1 MENNKSK
8 KPLNS
13 RPLTAADLG
22 IGKSEKNTPKPA
34 GPRRDSDPLR
44 GNSTGFKVD
53 KPQSSTNQV
62 QKSAPSPQTSQQNNK
77 QQGSQKPRSNSQNP
91 NNRNSQNSQNRD
103 NRGQNNR
110 GQNGQGR
117 GRSTNPHAMR
127 RRYDRGPAVFS
138 EGSFNS
144 EGGPKA
150 QPHKPATTSSTAP
163 SSVGLSKTDAGK
175 LKIIPLGGL
184 DKIGKNMMALE
195 YEDDIIVMDLGFM
208 FPGPDMPGIDYI
220 IPDTNYLEERKHKIR
235 AHLIT
240 HAHLDHVGGIPF
252 ILPKLPAPIYAAP
265 FTVKFI
271 ERQLEEYKLPF
282 KPDLRIIDQ
291 DSSQKIQLGA
301 FSIEFIRITHSI
313 PDACSIAIKTPVGT
327 IINTGDWRFDEDP
340 LTGKPANKA
349 RLKEL
354 GDEGVILLMC
364 DSTSCE
370 NVGSSPSEKEIIKT
384 LDEIF
389 VRNYNKRVII
399 SSFAT
404 QVDRIQVF
412 IDAAAKAKRKLAP
425 IGRSLISN
433 MELAVKLGY
442 IKVPPNVLIK
452 AADVSKY
459 QDGEVVV
466 LTTGHQGEENSGL
479 VRMGKGEH
487 KDVKLKAS
495 DVVVLSSSII
505 PGNEKSVWGM
515 IDDIYRW
522 GPYVYQQA
530 TRDFD
535 DLGIMH
541 TSGHAYYEE
550 VKEMIE
556 LVRPRYYLPI
566 HGEIHHMVHNAEIAK
581 RSGVVKAEN
590 IFVIE
595 NGQTLEATKDG
606 AIKLGQIVQSG
617 SVLIDGSGIG
627 DVQEIVLK
635 DRLAMASD
643 GVFTIIA
650 TVNRKTGK
658 LVTSPDIIS
667 RGFIYVK
674 DNEELLNKSRQ
685 IVKNVFAKRNP
696 RTPANSP
703 IVKNRI
709 RDEISNLLY
718 KVTKRT
724 PIVLPVVIE
733 V

>member
-1 MENNKSK
+1 MDSNNKK
-8 KPLNS
+8 QLNS
-13 RPLTAADLG
+13 RPLTAQDLQS
-22 IGKSEKNTPKPA
+22 KDRAKPNNANTNTP
-34 GPRRDSDPLR
+34 STSN
-44 GNSTGFKVD
+44 GNFNKNKIQNNN
-53 KPQSSTNQV
+53 KPQSKNGHNNQ
-62 QKSAPSPQTSQQNNK
+62 NRGN
-77 QQGSQKPRSNSQNP
+77 
-91 NNRNSQNSQNRD
+91 NNRRKND
-103 NRGQNNR
+103 NY
-110 GQNGQGR
+110 
-117 GRSTNPHAMR
+117 AMR
-127 RRYDRGPAVFS
+127 RRHDKGPAIFS
-138 EGSFNS
+138 EGSFNVDNAN
-144 EGGPKA
+144 K
-150 QPHKPATTSSTAP
+150 QTVPATKP
-163 SSVGLSKTDAGK
+163 VVMSKADAGK

-220 IPDTNYLEERKHKIR
+220 IPDTKYLEERKHKIR

-240 HAHLDHVGGIPF
+240 HAHEDHVGGIPF
-252 ILPKLPAPIYAAP
+252 ILPKLPAPIYGAQ
-265 FTVKFI
+265 FTIKFI
-271 ERQLEEYKLPF
+271 ERKLEEYKLPF
-282 KPDLRIIDQ
+282 KPDLRTINQ
-291 DSSQKIQLGA
+291 DSGEKIQLGA
-301 FSIEFIRITHSI
+301 FSIEFVRITHSI
-313 PDACSIAIKTPVGT
+313 PDACSIIVKTPVGT
-327 IINTGDWRFDEDP
+327 IINTGDWRFDDDP
-340 LTGKPANKA
+340 ISGKPANKA
-349 RLKEL
+349 RLKEI
-354 GDEGVILLMC
+354 GDEGVLLLMC

-370 NVGSSPSEKEIIKT
+370 NVGTSPSEHEIVKT

-399 SSFAT
+399 SSFAS

-412 IDAAAKAKRKLAP
+412 VDAAQKAKRKLALA
-425 IGRSLISN
+425 GRSLLSN
-433 MELAVKLGY
+433 MEIAVKLGY
-442 IKVPPNVLIK
+442 VKVPPGVLIK
-452 AADVSKY
+452 ASDVSKY
-459 QDGEVVV
+459 QDGEVAV

-487 KDVKLKAS
+487 KDIKLKSS

-515 IDDIYRW
+515 IDDIFRW

-530 TRDFD
+530 TKDFD

-550 VKEMIE
+550 IKEMIG
-556 LVRPRYYLPI
+556 LVRPKYYLPI

-581 RSGVVKAEN
+581 RGGVVKPEN

-595 NGQTLEATKDG
+595 NGQTIEATDG
-606 AIKLGQIVQSG
+606 EMKLGPIVQSG
-617 SVLIDGSGIG
+617 SILIDGSGIG

-643 GVFTIIA
+643 GIFTVIA

-667 RGFIYVK
+667 RGFVYVK
-674 DNEELLNKSRQ
+674 DNEELTNKSRL
-685 IVKNVFAKRNP
+685 IVKNIFAKRNP
-696 RTPANSP
+696 KSPPNSP
-703 IVKNRI
+703 IVKSRM
-709 RDEISNLLY
+709 RDELSNLLY

-724 PIVLPVVIE
+724 PIVIPVVIE

>member
-1 MENNKSK
+1 MDSNNKK
-8 KPLNS
+8 QLNS
-13 RPLTAADLG
+13 RPLTAQDLQSKDRAQPNNANTNTQSTSNG
-22 IGKSEKNTPKPA
+22 NFNKNKTQ
-34 GPRRDSDPLR
+34 
-44 GNSTGFKVD
+44 NS
-53 KPQSSTNQV
+53 
-62 QKSAPSPQTSQQNNK
+62 NK
-77 QQGSQKPRSNSQNP
+77 QQLNNNQQNRGN
-91 NNRNSQNSQNRD
+91 NNRRKND
-103 NRGQNNR
+103 NY
-110 GQNGQGR
+110 
-117 GRSTNPHAMR
+117 AMR
-127 RRYDRGPAVFS
+127 RRHDRGPAVFS
-138 EGSFNS
+138 EGSFNADNTRQQIAA
-144 EGGPKA
+144 PK
-150 QPHKPATTSSTAP
+150 P
-163 SSVGLSKTDAGK
+163 VVMSKADAGK

-220 IPDTNYLEERKHKIR
+220 IPDTKYLEERKHKIR

-252 ILPKLPAPIYAAP
+252 MLPKLPAPIYAAQ

-282 KPDLRIIDQ
+282 KPELHIINQ
-291 DSSQKIQLGA
+291 DSGEKIQLGA
-301 FSIEFIRITHSI
+301 FSIEFIRTTHSI

-327 IINTGDWRFDEDP
+327 IINTGDWRFDDDP
-340 LTGKPANKA
+340 ISGKPANKT

-354 GDEGVILLMC
+354 GDEGVLLLMC

-370 NVGSSPSEKEIIKT
+370 NVGKSPSEYDIVKT

-399 SSFAT
+399 SSFAS

-412 IDAAAKAKRKLAP
+412 VDAAQKAKRKLALA
-425 IGRSLISN
+425 GRSLLSN
-433 MELAVKLGY
+433 MEIAVKLGY
-442 IKVPPNVLIK
+442 VKVPPGVLIK
-452 AADVSKY
+452 ASDVSKY
-459 QDGEVVV
+459 QDGEVAV

-487 KDVKLKAS
+487 KDIKLKSS

-515 IDDIYRW
+515 IDDIFRW

-530 TRDFD
+530 TKDFD

-556 LVRPRYYLPI
+556 LVRPKYYLPI
-566 HGEIHHMVHNAEIAK
+566 HGEIHHMVHNSEIAK
-581 RSGVVKAEN
+581 RSGVVKSEN

-595 NGQTLEATKDG
+595 NGQTLEAKEG
-606 AIKLGQIVQSG
+606 EMKLGPIVQSG
-617 SVLIDGSGIG
+617 SILIDGSGIG

-643 GVFTIIA
+643 GIFTVIA

-667 RGFIYVK
+667 RGFVYVK
-674 DNEELLNKSRQ
+674 DNEELMNKSRL
-685 IVKNVFAKRNP
+685 IVKNIFAKRNP
-696 RTPANSP
+696 KSPPNSP
-703 IVKNRI
+703 IVKSRM
-709 RDEISNLLY
+709 RDELSNLLY

-724 PIVLPVVIE
+724 PIVIPVVIE

>member
-1 MENNKSK
+1 MDSNNKK
-8 KPLNS
+8 QFNS
-13 RPLTAADLG
+13 RPLTAQDLG
-22 IGKSEKNTPKPA
+22 MSAKKPAPKQETAPVVKAPTPKLMPA
-34 GPRRDSDPLR
+34 GTAAKTTAKAPTPKLMPAGTAAKAAAANGTQKPSHN
-44 GNSTGFKVD
+44 GN
-53 KPQSSTNQV
+53 NQNR
-62 QKSAPSPQTSQQNNK
+62 SRNNNK
-77 QQGSQKPRSNSQNP
+77 NRQGGGSGPR
-91 NNRNSQNSQNRD
+91 
-103 NRGQNNR
+103 GV
-110 GQNGQGR
+110 GR
-117 GRSTNPHAMR
+117 GGDNFAQR
-127 RRYDRGPAVFS
+127 RKYDRGPAVFS
-138 EGSFNS
+138 EGSFNAN
-144 EGGPKA
+144 GKPGATDVKA
-150 QPHKPATTSSTAP
+150 AAKPVSM
-163 SSVGLSKTDAGK
+163 SKTDAGK

-195 YEDDIIVMDLGFM
+195 YENDIIVMDIGFM
-208 FPGPDMPGIDYI
+208 FPGPETPGIDYI
-220 IPDTNYLEERKHKIR
+220 IPDTTYLEERKHKIR

-240 HAHLDHVGGIPF
+240 HAHMDHVGGIPF
-252 ILPKLPAPIYAAP
+252 ILPKLPAPIYAAN
-265 FTVKFI
+265 FTAKFI

-282 KPDLRIIDQ
+282 KPEIRTVDQ
-291 DSSQKIQLGA
+291 DSGEKIQLGA

-313 PDACSIAIKTPVGT
+313 PDACSIAIHTPVGT
-327 IINTGDWRFDEDP
+327 LINTGDWRFDDDP
-340 LTGKPANKA
+340 LSGKPSNKA

-354 GDEGVILLMC
+354 GDEGVLMLMC

-370 NVGSSPSEKEIIKT
+370 NMGTSPTEQEIIET

-389 VRNYNKRVII
+389 IRNYNKRVII
-399 SSFAT
+399 SSFAS

-412 IDAAAKAKRKLAP
+412 VDAAHKAKRKLALA
-425 IGRSLISN
+425 GRSLLSN
-433 MELAVKLGY
+433 MEIAVKLGY
-442 IKVPPNVLIK
+442 VKVPPGLLIK

-459 QDGEVVV
+459 QDGEVAV

-487 KDVKLKAS
+487 KDIKLKAS

-515 IDDIYRW
+515 VDDLFRW

-530 TRDFD
+530 TRTFD

-550 VKEMIE
+550 VKEMIS
-556 LVRPRYYLPI
+556 LVRPKYYLPI
-566 HGEIHHMVHNAEIAK
+566 HGEVHHMVHNAEIAK
-581 RSGVVKAEN
+581 RGGVVKPEN
-590 IFVIE
+590 VFVIE
-595 NGQTLEATKDG
+595 NGQTLEAMDG
-606 AIKLGQIVQSG
+606 AVKLGPIVQSG

-627 DVQEIVLK
+627 DVQDIVLK

-643 GVFTIIA
+643 GIFTVIA

-674 DNEELLNKSRQ
+674 DNEELLNSSRT
-685 IVKNVFAKRNP
+685 IVKNIFANRNP
-696 RTPANSP
+696 KTPPNSP
-703 IVKNRI
+703 IVKARM
-709 RDEISNLLY
+709 RDELSNLLY
-718 KVTKRT
+718 KVTKRS

>member
-1 MENNKSK
+1 MDTKNNK

-22 IGKSEKNTPKPA
+22 IGKSEKPRQKPQGTRPNADPVTGGSKPA
-34 GPRRDSDPLR
+34 NFNAAVRQND
-44 GNSTGFKVD
+44 
-53 KPQSSTNQV
+53 
-62 QKSAPSPQTSQQNNK
+62 TS
-77 QQGSQKPRSNSQNP
+77 SQNKP
-91 NNRNSQNSQNRD
+91 NNPKRTWNKNQAAQNKN
-103 NRGQNNR
+103 GQNKNHNGNGQGQKR
-110 GQNGQGR
+110 GNGQGR
-117 GRSTNPHAMR
+117 GSNPHAMR

-144 EGGPKA
+144 DGNSKA
-150 QPHKPATTSSTAP
+150 QPHKPATSVTKSP
-163 SSVGLSKTDAGK
+163 VGLTKADAGK

-220 IPDTNYLEERKHKIR
+220 IPDTTYLEERKHKIR

-240 HAHLDHVGGIPF
+240 HAHEDHVGGIPF
-252 ILPKLPAPIYAAP
+252 LLPKLPAPIYAAQ
-265 FTVKFI
+265 FTIKYI
-271 ERQLEEYKLPF
+271 ERKLEEYKLPF
-282 KPDLRIIDQ
+282 KPEMRTIDQ
-291 DSSQKIQLGA
+291 DSGQKIQLGA
-301 FSIEFIRITHSI
+301 FSVEFIRITHSI
-313 PDACSIAIKTPVGT
+313 PDACSIAIHTPVGT
-327 IINTGDWRFDEDP
+327 IINTGDWRFDNDP
-340 LTGKPANKA
+340 IDGKPSNKE

-354 GDEGVILLMC
+354 GDAGVLLLMC

-370 NVGSSPSEKEIIKT
+370 KMGYSPSEKGITDT

-389 VRNYNKRVII
+389 VRNYNKRVIVASF
-399 SSFAT
+399 SS
-404 QVDRIQVF
+404 QVNRIQLI
-412 IDAAAKAKRKLAP
+412 IDGVAKAKRKLA
-425 IGRSLISN
+425 IVGRSLLAN
-433 MELAVKLGY
+433 TELAVKMGY
-442 IKVPPNVLIK
+442 IKIPPGLLVKADQIK
-452 AADVSKY
+452 NIPDA
-459 QDGEVVV
+459 ELVV
-466 LTTGHQGEENSGL
+466 LATGSQGEEMAVLN
-479 VRMGKGEH
+479 RMGRGEH
-487 KDVKLKAS
+487 RDIKLKAS
-495 DVVVLSSSII
+495 DVVVLCSSII
-505 PGNEKSVWGM
+505 PGNEKDVWGM
-515 IDDIYRW
+515 VDNLYRW
-522 GPYVYQQA
+522 GPYVYQQDM
-530 TRDFD
+530 RDFD
-535 DLGIMH
+535 DLGILH
-541 TSGHAYYEE
+541 TSGHAYYDE

-556 LVRPRYYLPI
+556 LVRPKYYLPI
-566 HGEIHHMVHNAEIAK
+566 HGEVHHLVHNAEIAK
-581 RSGVVKAEN
+581 RTGIIKPEN

-595 NGQTLEATKDG
+595 NGQTLEATKDET
-606 AIKLGQIVQSG
+606 IKLGPIVQSG

-674 DNEELLNKSRQ
+674 DNEELMNKSRQ

>member
-1 MENNKSK
+1 MDSNKK
-8 KPLNS
+8 KQFNS
-13 RPLTAADLG
+13 RPLTAQDLG
-22 IGKSEKNTPKPA
+22 MSSAKN
-34 GPRRDSDPLR
+34 S
-44 GNSTGFKVD
+44 D
-53 KPQSSTNQV
+53 KPQDSKAKNNSNDSAIKKPVTNSKPTPKLV
-62 QKSAPSPQTSQQNNK
+62 EAGTAAREKAKAEAANPRRNNNQSGRYNK
-77 QQGSQKPRSNSQNP
+77 NN
-91 NNRNSQNSQNRD
+91 NNRQNR
-103 NRGQNNR
+103 G
-110 GQNGQGR
+110 GQGGYNKEPR
-117 GRSTNPHAMR
+117 GVGRGGDNFAQR
-127 RRYDRGPAVFS
+127 RKYDRGPAVFS
-138 EGSFNS
+138 EGSFNEKS
-144 EGGPKA
+144 QPKA
-150 QPHKPATTSSTAP
+150 ENSATK
-163 SSVGLSKTDAGK
+163 SVGMSKIDAGK

-195 YEDDIIVMDLGFM
+195 YENDIIVMDMGFM

-220 IPDTNYLEERKHKIR
+220 IPDTKYLEERKHKIR
-235 AHLIT
+235 GHLIT
-240 HAHLDHVGGIPF
+240 HAHEDHVGGIPF
-252 ILPKLPAPIYAAP
+252 ILPKLPAPIYAAN

-271 ERQLEEYKLPF
+271 ERKLEEYKLPF
-282 KPDLRIIDQ
+282 KPDLRTINQ
-291 DSSQKIQLGA
+291 DTGEKIQLGV

-313 PDACSIAIKTPVGT
+313 PDACSIAITTPVGT
-327 IINTGDWRFDEDP
+327 IINTGDWRFDDDP
-340 LTGKPANKA
+340 ISGKPANKA

-354 GDEGVILLMC
+354 GDAGVLMLMC

-370 NVGSSPSEKEIIKT
+370 YVGSSPTEHEIVKT

-399 SSFAT
+399 SSFAS

-412 IDAAAKAKRKLAP
+412 VNAAEKAKRKLALA
-425 IGRSLISN
+425 GRSLLSN
-433 MELAVKLGY
+433 MEIAVKLGY
-442 IKVPPNVLIK
+442 VKVPPGVLIK
-452 AADVSKY
+452 SSDISKY
-459 QDGEVVV
+459 QDGEVAV
-466 LTTGHQGEENSGL
+466 LTTGHQGEDNSGL

-487 KDVKLKAS
+487 KDIKLKAS

-515 IDDIYRW
+515 VDDIFRW

-530 TRDFD
+530 TKDFD

-541 TSGHAYYEE
+541 TSGHAYYDEI
-550 VKEMIE
+550 KEMIE
-556 LVRPRYYLPI
+556 LVRPKYYLPI

-581 RSGVVKAEN
+581 RGGVVKPEN

-595 NGQTLEATKDG
+595 NGQTLEATEDG
-606 AIKLGQIVQSG
+606 EVKLGAKVQSG

-643 GVFTIIA
+643 GIFTVIA

-674 DNEELLNKSRQ
+674 DNEELMTKSRQ
-685 IVKNVFAKRNP
+685 IVKNIFAKRNP
-696 RTPANSP
+696 KTPPNSP
-703 IVKNRI
+703 IVKARM
-709 RDEISNLLY
+709 RDELSNLLY
-718 KVTKRT
+718 KVTKRS